1 MPQMSVHKILFSQL
15 PMIIT
20 FVSVFRELKEQM
32 KNKLV
37 HYSYIGDD
45 AKTLMIHNN
54 TRQT

>member
-1 MPQMSVHKILFSQL
+1 
-15 PMIIT
+15 MIIT